1 MRLIIPNRIVL
12 KYFAGSHCEALKSEN
27 AKLKSQ
33 ANELTD
39 LRTRI
44 ETLEKTMVR
53 SHKIRDAVRAV
64 SITQE

>member
-33 ANELTD
+33 ANELTE
-39 LRTRI
+39 LRNRM
-44 ETLEKTMVR
+44 ETLEKTMVS
-53 SHKIRDAVRAV
+53 SHESRDAVHTV